1 MGVAPRFRSARL
13 LRTFA
18 TVSCMPPTEL
28 PGPLLILSGAVV
40 PVVRQAYDINAAR
53 FDPLVGDD
61 TSTFGF
67 SVYRNSW
74 YLIEQ
79 ALKAVSGWLTAR
91 PDGSLRMSGSGYL
104 VHCYRHGWDEKAD
117 VNAFRLDDPAHSLT
131 KQQIAQINGQL
142 MFNLQMAAD
151 PPTGSVE
158 GLPHLVV
165 IHAGNPDDGCCGVWI
180 GAPIPSEQ
188 VIDSVWAWIKPL
200 WLIERPQTAEE
211 PSLDLGDVPRHDELA
226 EPEVD
231 VRPLDVDGEEESDD
245 DIGGA

>member
-1 MGVAPRFRSARL
+1 
-13 LRTFA
+13 
-18 TVSCMPPTEL
+18 MPSEFPE
-28 PGPLLILSGAVV
+28 PLLTLSDTVV
-40 PVVRQAYDINAAR
+40 PVIRQAYDINASR

-79 ALKAVSGWLTAR
+79 ALKPVSGWLTAR
-91 PDGSLRMSGSGYL
+91 PDGSLRMSGFGYL
-104 VHCYRHGWDEKAD
+104 VHSYRHGWDEEAD

-142 MFNLQMAAD
+142 MLNLQMARDTASD
-151 PPTGSVE
+151 SVE

-188 VIDSVWAWIKPL
+188 VIDSVWAWIEPL
-200 WLIERPQTAEE
+200 WLIERPKSAAE
-211 PSLDLGDVPRHDELA
+211 PSLDLRDVTRHDELA

-231 VRPLDVDGEEESDD
+231 VRPLEVDEEEEGDND
-245 DIGGA
+245 TGET